1 MLLEVL
7 RDIPDLRL
15 AMLVAGSERIQDLY
29 RRELGM
35 EVLGEQDGE
44 TLVAMGARKAPLPN
58 AKAEGSQA

>member
-1 MLLEVL
+1 
-7 RDIPDLRL
+7 
-15 AMLVAGSERIQDLY
+15 MLVAGSERIQDLY